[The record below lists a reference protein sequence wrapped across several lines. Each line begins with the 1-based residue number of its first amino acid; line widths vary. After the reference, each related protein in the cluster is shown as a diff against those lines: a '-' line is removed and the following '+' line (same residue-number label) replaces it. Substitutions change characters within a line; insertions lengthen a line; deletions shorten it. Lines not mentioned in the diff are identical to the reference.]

1 MALNLEDLIPDFP
14 LQDDPLFAAK
24 ITAKKEFSM
33 LKLSNDQEPVQPG
46 ELFRSQQFVKQ
57 MLSTHSTVEA
67 QFVIHDVGTGKTC
80 AATAVAE
87 AMKNNLIGP
96 GRKKALIVVKGDTVA
111 QSFKDNLIYVCTTG
125 EYLPSEEKER
135 TLTGQRNVITKNINE
150 YYEIVHYIKLART
163 ISQLSDA
170 EIEREYSDRVIIFDE
185 SHNLRMGY
193 FAPAK
198 GKKKGVVSEEEREM
212 RDAKVYDN
220 VWRMLHV
227 ALRKKVLLLSATP
240 VVDRAEEFGLQAN
253 LLLPES
259 LQIPADYDW
268 DNPDM
273 AYLEPRLRGL
283 ITYVRSSTDVP
294 IVKDMGEVVYL
305 PNPVNEEDG
314 DIQIKLVKTPMSYDQ
329 YLQYKKYAGKGSKR
343 IPNENEDDLS
353 EAVEEAEEKSGA
365 SSAFRRDERYA
376 SMFIFPRTDEE
387 GERAEAIEND
397 ERLSDD
403 QKTDTLDRL
412 DLRRDAVGTSA
423 FNSRIEVAKNGEY
436 NIRPNEPL
444 ADYLKEPTSDDPDD
458 PDSQDRL
465 RILSAKVHAIVTEVK
480 VHPQELAFI
489 YTEFVKGPGAI
500 LIGLSFE
507 NRGYERYSGEEM
519 YIGNSRSNDSGSS
532 GSGRKVRLSK
542 KKRYAVISG
551 SSRPSYVK
559 NALEIFRSPENR
571 YGEYMQVLIGSNV
584 TREGISFKN
593 VRQVHVAHPF
603 WNDVPV
609 YQAIGRALRER
620 AQMDLPPS
628 ERYVKVYK
636 HVAVGSNGEEDTVD
650 MQMYAW
656 SESKRYRI
664 ARILRLAKRIAT
676 DCSLNKVRNQQRGEE
691 DYSRGCDYDTCEYS
705 CVGSEVTVD
714 EQPIAPLP
722 PDDST
727 YFLYYSAEVLQQ
739 IKAEI
744 KEMFKSQVS
753 LTLANINASINY
765 DSKYILQALNEI
777 IRHNEPVYSEFG
789 KISFLKEI
797 GDSYFLQFDISE
809 PEESLAQY
817 THNVSVVNHKTL
829 ADFILPLREDE
840 NTRIVREAE
849 ALNPTS
855 PDFKDA
861 IIEIG
866 GEEIKAT
873 LVERSIIAELNSTA
887 TPFNLAITDLFA
899 DRWYMIEENP
909 FTQQPEQIIFHDMLT
924 QIVDRAGYNITTKT
938 HTKSHLIRVLQG
950 DVWRYVTPEEA
961 NVFYNLIREIDEA
974 KKKERFTRNR
984 IYGIISTID
993 GGFRIEQEVATA
1005 DRRKLKRG
1013 RTCADFPA
1021 RELVDMMSELG
1032 INPPPIVRPISKSAM
1047 ITALAKTSYKLLDFS
1062 TVTDQRILYLYA
1074 WSKVAGGRASMCE
1087 AIRAHFTRVGSL
1099 YYV

>member
-1 MALNLEDLIPDFP
+1 
-14 LQDDPLFAAK
+14 
-24 ITAKKEFSM
+24 M

-46 ELFRSQQFVKQ
+46 ELFRSQQFVKR
-57 MLSTHSTVEA
+57 MLSAHSTVEA

-198 GKKKGVVSEEEREM
+198 GKKKGETEEEREM
-212 RDAKVYDN
+212 RDAKVYTN
-220 VWRMLHV
+220 VLRMLHV

-240 VVDRAEEFGLQAN
+240 VVDRAEEFGLQVN
-253 LLLPES
+253 LILPES
-259 LQIPADYDW
+259 LQIPEDYDW

-273 AYLEPRLRGL
+273 ADLEPRLRGL

-294 IVKDMGEVVYL
+294 IVRDMGEVVYL
-305 PNPVNEEDG
+305 RNPVNEEDD
-314 DIQIKLVKTPMSYDQ
+314 DIQIKLVKTPMSREQ
-329 YLQYKKYAGKGSKR
+329 YIQYNKYARKERKI

-353 EAVEEAEEKSGA
+353 EAVEESDEKSG
-365 SSAFRRDERYA
+365 SSGAFRRDERYA

-387 GERAEAIEND
+387 GDRVEAIQDD

-403 QKTDTLDRL
+403 QKEKAINDL

-423 FNSRIEVAKNGEY
+423 FNSRVRVEKNGEY
-436 NIRPNEPL
+436 SIIPTRMDNGDLIEGAL
-444 ADYLKEPTSDDPDD
+444 AAYLREPTIEDPT
-458 PDSQDRL
+458 DRL
-465 RILSAKVHAIVTEVK
+465 QILSAKVHAIVTEVK
-480 VHPQELAFI
+480 AHPQELAFI

-636 HVAVGSNGEEDTVD
+636 HVAVGSEGQEDTVD

-765 DSKYILQALNEI
+765 DGKYILQALNDI

-789 KISFLKEI
+789 KIAFLKEI

-817 THNVSVVNHKTL
+817 THNISVVNHKTL

-849 ALNPTS
+849 TLDPTS
-855 PDFKDA
+855 PDFKDM
-861 IIEIG
+861 IIGIG
-866 GEEIKAT
+866 GEDIKAT
-873 LVERSIIAELNSTA
+873 LVERSIVAELNGTA
-887 TPFNLAITDLFA
+887 TPFNQAITDFFS
-899 DRWYMIEENP
+899 DRWYMVEENP
-909 FTQQPEQIIFHDMLT
+909 FTQQPEQVIFHDMLT
-924 QIVDRAGYNITTKT
+924 QIMDRAGYNVTTKT
-938 HTKSHLIRVLQG
+938 SAKSHLIRVLQG
-950 DVWRYVTPEEA
+950 NEWRYVTPEES
-961 NVFYNLIREIDEA
+961 NVFFNLISVIDES
-974 KKKERFTRNR
+974 KRMERFARNP
-984 IYGIISTID
+984 IYGVISTID
-993 GGFRIEQEVATA
+993 GDFRIEQFVDTS
-1005 DRRKLKRG
+1005 DHRKIKRG
-1013 RTCADFPA
+1013 RKCGDFPA
-1021 RELVDMMSELG
+1021 KELVSMMAELG
-1032 INPPPIVRPISKSAM
+1032 IAPPPIVRSISKSAM

-1062 TVTDQRILYLYA
+1062 TVSDERILYMYA
-1074 WSKVAGGRASMCE
+1074 WSKVVGGRASMCE
-1087 AIRAHFTRVGSL
+1087 AIRAHVTQTGSL
-1099 YYV
+1099 YYI